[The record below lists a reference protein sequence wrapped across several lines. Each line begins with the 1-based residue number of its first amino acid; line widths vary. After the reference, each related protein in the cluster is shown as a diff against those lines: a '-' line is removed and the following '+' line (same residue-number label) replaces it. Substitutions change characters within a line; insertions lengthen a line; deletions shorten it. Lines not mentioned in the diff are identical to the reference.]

1 MTDTRVALVSGGT
14 RGIGRA
20 ITERLLADGWSV
32 LATYVH
38 DAESAATLAARFP
51 GLRVLRSDASSS
63 ADCALA
69 VEECLRHFGQIDHV
83 VSVAGI
89 TRDVLLAEL
98 SDDDWNEVVA
108 TNLSGPFRLAR
119 AAAPSVT
126 ASPRGRIV
134 VISSVAATMGNAQ
147 QGAYAASKAGLV
159 GLTKT
164 LAREL
169 ARSGTTVNLV
179 VPGPTGDTGI
189 TAGTDPAFVAAITR
203 KIPLH
208 RLGRPEEVAH
218 AVRFLLDD
226 LSAFTTGTAIVVDGG
241 LSM

>member
-38 DAESAATLAARFP
+38 DAESAAALAARFP

-63 ADCALA
+63 ADCAFA

-98 SDDDWNEVVA
+98 SDDDWNDVVA

-119 AAAPSVT
+119 AATPNRRDLVGRRDDGERT
-126 ASPRGRIV
+126 ARRV
-134 VISSVAATMGNAQ
+134 RRQ
-147 QGAYAASKAGLV
+147 QGRAGGADQDV
-159 GLTKT
+159 G
-164 LAREL
+164 
-169 ARSGTTVNLV
+169 
-179 VPGPTGDTGI
+179 P
-189 TAGTDPAFVAAITR
+189 
-203 KIPLH
+203 
-208 RLGRPEEVAH
+208 
-218 AVRFLLDD
+218 
-226 LSAFTTGTAIVVDGG
+226 
-241 LSM
+241 

>member
-1 MTDTRVALVSGGT
+1 MNDTRVALVSGGT

-20 ITERLLADGWSV
+20 ITQRLLADGWSV

-38 DAESAATLAARFP
+38 DEASANALAEQHP
-51 GLRVLRSDASSS
+51 GLQVLRSDASS
-63 ADCALA
+63 AAECAVA
-69 VEECLRHFGQIDHV
+69 VAECLRHFGQLDHV

-89 TRDVLLAEL
+89 TRDVRLGEL
-98 SDDDWNEVVA
+98 SDDDWDDVLA

-119 AAAPSVT
+119 AAMPSVT

-134 VISSVAATMGNAQ
+134 MISSVAAMMGNAQ
-147 QGAYAASKAGLV
+147 QGAYSASKAGLV

-179 VPGPTGDTGI
+179 VPGPTADTGI
-189 TAGTDPAFVAAITR
+189 TAGTDPAFVAAIER

-208 RLGRPEEVAH
+208 RLGRPAEVAH

-226 LSAFTTGTAIVVDGG
+226 LSAFTTGTSVVVDGG